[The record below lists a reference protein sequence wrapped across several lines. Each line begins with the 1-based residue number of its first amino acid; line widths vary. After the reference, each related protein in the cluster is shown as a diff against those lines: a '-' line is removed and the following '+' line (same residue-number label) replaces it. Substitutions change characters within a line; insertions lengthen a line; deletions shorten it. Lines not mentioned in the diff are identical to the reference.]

1 MVPRRPL
8 AGTDIDLPCLGL
20 GTVKFGRNDAVKYPT
35 RFDLP
40 NDSEVTALLEQCQE
54 AGIDFL
60 DTAPAYGNS
69 ESRLGRLLP
78 GRRQD
83 WLLCSKAGETFV
95 NGQSI
100 FDFSGTA
107 IQGSVEQSLKNLKTD
122 YLDMVLVH
130 SNGDDLDII
139 EHSDALET
147 LQVLKQAGKIRWVGM
162 STKTTSGGLAAIA
175 ACDVLMVT
183 LNLEDQS
190 QLPVLEA
197 ASRSN
202 RGILI
207 KKALNSG
214 HAAAAESLRFV
225 LDQDAV
231 TSAVIGTISPEH
243 LHTNID
249 TVLSI

>member
-147 LQVLKQAGKIRWVGM
+147 LQVLKH
-162 STKTTSGGLAAIA
+162 
-175 ACDVLMVT
+175 
-183 LNLEDQS
+183 
-190 QLPVLEA
+190 A

-214 HAAAAESLRFV
+214 HAVAAESLRFV

-243 LHTNID
+243 LQTNID